1 MNSYELTRRWF
12 DFAFENTDA
21 KVQHT
26 ALFCWI
32 IELNNRLGW
41 KEQFGLPTIST
52 MEGLSIGNKKTYLA
66 ALNELEK
73 WGFIKIIKLSK
84 NQFQA
89 NIIQICRSKKAPALQ
104 PALDTALQRHCNGI
118 ATTIDT
124 TIATTS
130 VPIDKQ
136 RNKETKKQVNNI
148 ANRQIEFFEELKI
161 HTEKYGKDMIRK
173 FYDYWSE
180 RTTDGQKMRKE
191 MERTWETEKRLAKWK
206 SNNFNNNNKIENAQP
221 EFKKFKGYED

>member
-41 KEQFGLPTIST
+41 KREFGLPTNST
-52 MEGLSIGNKKTYLA
+52 MEGLSIGNKKTYLS
-66 ALNELEK
+66 ALNDLEK
-73 WGFIKIIKLSK
+73 WGFISIIHVSK

-89 NIIQICRSKKAPALQ
+89 NIVSICRSEKATALI
-104 PALDTALQRHCNGI
+104 PALDTALQRHCNSI
-118 ATTIDT
+118 DTTIDT

-130 VPIDKQ
+130 APIDKQ
-136 RNKETKKQVNNI
+136 RNKETNKQINNI
-148 ANRQIEFFEELKI
+148 ANRQIEFYEELKI

-206 SNNFNNNNKIENAQP
+206 SNIFNNNNKIENAPP